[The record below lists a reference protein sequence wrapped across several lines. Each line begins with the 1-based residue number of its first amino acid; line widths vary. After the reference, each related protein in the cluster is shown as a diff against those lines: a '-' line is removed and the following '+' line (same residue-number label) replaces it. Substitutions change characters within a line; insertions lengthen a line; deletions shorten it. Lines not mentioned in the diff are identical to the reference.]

1 MTERPEPEAPAD
13 PREVAA
19 VLKDYRVV
27 AVVGLSEN
35 PERPSYQVAQY
46 LQNHG
51 YRIIPVNPG
60 CRQVLGEPCY
70 PSLKDIPFPVEVVD
84 IFRKV
89 EDIPAI
95 VDEAIAAGAKA
106 VWMQLGLEEPGS
118 ARKARKAG
126 LKVVM
131 NRCMKMEH
139 AALGRA

>member
-1 MTERPEPEAPAD
+1 MTEKPEPEAPAD

-19 VLKDYRVV
+19 VLNDYRVV

-60 CRQVLGEPCY
+60 CRQVLGETCY

-89 EDIPAI
+89 EDISAI

-139 AALGRA
+139 TALGRA

>member
-1 MTERPEPEAPAD
+1 MTEKPEPEAPAD

-19 VLKDYRVV
+19 VLNDYRVV
-27 AVVGLSEN
+27 AVVGLSGN
-35 PERPSYQVAQY
+35 PERSSYQVAQY

-60 CRQVLGEPCY
+60 CRQVLGETCY

-89 EDIPAI
+89 EDISAI

-139 AALGRA
+139 TALGRA